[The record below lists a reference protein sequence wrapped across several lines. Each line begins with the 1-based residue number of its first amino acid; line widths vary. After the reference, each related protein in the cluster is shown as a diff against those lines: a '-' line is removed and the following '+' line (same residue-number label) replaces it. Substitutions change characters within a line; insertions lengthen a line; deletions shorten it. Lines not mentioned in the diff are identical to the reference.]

1 MIRWLWHGSAVL
13 LSGALVALVRGYQ
26 YLVSPLLPKS
36 CRFEPSCS
44 EYFILA
50 VRKHGP
56 IIGTAKGIYRVGRC
70 NPWGGHGEDWP

>member
-1 MIRWLWHGSAVL
+1 MIRWLRHAPAVL
-13 LSGALVALVRGYQ
+13 LSGALVAFVRGYQ
-26 YLVSPLLPKS
+26 YFISPLLPKA

-56 IIGTAKGIYRVGRC
+56 ITGAAKGVYRICRC